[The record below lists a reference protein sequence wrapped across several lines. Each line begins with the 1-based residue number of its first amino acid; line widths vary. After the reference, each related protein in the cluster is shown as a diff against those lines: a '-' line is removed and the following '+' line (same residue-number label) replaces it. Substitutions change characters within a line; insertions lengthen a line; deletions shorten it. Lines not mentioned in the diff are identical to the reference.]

1 MVNIDEIQ
9 ATIEELENSDT
20 TFENCHKLADLYI
33 VDTFYRSRTKNAT
46 EVNLMR
52 VSAND
57 ERNVEQEL
65 NDLFPYYK
73 KYAETKRKY
82 QLGQLPETLLQKDL
96 ENLCREIE
104 EFLHIL
110 YNNTYTEEERTAI
123 KTLIADL
130 EKAF

>member
-1 MVNIDEIQ
+1 MVNIDEIR
-9 ATIEELENSDT
+9 ATIAELENSDT

-33 VDTFYRSRTKNAT
+33 VDMFYHSRSKNAT
-46 EVNLMR
+46 EINL
-52 VSAND
+52 VSLTATE
-57 ERNVEQEL
+57 ERTIEQEL

-73 KYAETKRKY
+73 KYADTKRKY

-110 YNNTYTEEERTAI
+110 YNNTHTKEERT
-123 KTLIADL
+123 TLKNLISNL
-130 EKAF
+130 EGAF